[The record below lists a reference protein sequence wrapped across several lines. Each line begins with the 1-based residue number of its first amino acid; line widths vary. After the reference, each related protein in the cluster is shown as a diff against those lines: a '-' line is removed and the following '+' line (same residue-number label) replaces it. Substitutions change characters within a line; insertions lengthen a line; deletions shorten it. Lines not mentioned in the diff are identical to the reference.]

1 MISEL
6 GHRLGSLVPSFPCSE
21 HANGSRPMPKARSHI
36 AALAEQHEKQS
47 QKIEELERLIAEV
60 HPASNISRT

>member
-1 MISEL
+1 VSIRTSL
-6 GHRLGSLVPSFPCSE
+6 DRWYRGSCSDK
-21 HANGSRPMPKARSHI
+21 AYDSRPMPKARSHI

-60 HPASNISRT
+60 RSANISSEW

>member
-1 MISEL
+1 VSMGAGL
-6 GHRLGSLVPSFPCSE
+6 DCWYRGSCSE

-36 AALAEQHEKQS
+36 AALAEQHERQS

-60 HPASNISRT
+60 HPASDPSE

>member
-1 MISEL
+1 
-6 GHRLGSLVPSFPCSE
+6 
-21 HANGSRPMPKARSHI
+21 MPKARSHI

-60 HPASNISRT
+60 HSVYNFSGQ

>member
-1 MISEL
+1 MSL
-6 GHRLGSLVPSFPCSE
+6 GGGLDCWYRGSCSE

-36 AALAEQHEKQS
+36 AALAEQHERQS

-60 HPASNISRT
+60 HSAHALSEY